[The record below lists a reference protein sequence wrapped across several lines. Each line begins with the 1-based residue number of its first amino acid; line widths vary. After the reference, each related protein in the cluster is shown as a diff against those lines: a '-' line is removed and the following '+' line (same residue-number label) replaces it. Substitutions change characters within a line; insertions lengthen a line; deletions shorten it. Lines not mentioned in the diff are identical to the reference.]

1 MCNGTNTV
9 KIKTIHGQFDFKLQ
23 KYLVQGKSCNYFD
36 LTSQLTTENISK
48 GLQELVAYYSNRLS
62 YQEVEDLV
70 ARISGE
76 KLLSDQKIWEI
87 VVNKAQEISGKWL
100 LEIESIKPEIPI
112 APTVDIYDSFTEE
125 ILLFDDAIG
134 VKKHS

>member
-9 KIKTIHGQFDFKLQ
+9 KIKTIHGQFDFRLQ
-23 KYLVQGKSCNYFD
+23 KYLVKGKSCNYLD
-36 LTSQLTTENISK
+36 LTSQLTTGNISD

-70 ARISGE
+70 ERISGE

-87 VVNKAQEISGKWL
+87 VVNKAEEISRKWL
-100 LEIESIKPEIPI
+100 
-112 APTVDIYDSFTEE
+112 
-125 ILLFDDAIG
+125 
-134 VKKHS
+134 